1 MQKNHRELI
10 RDIFDYDKDIKKF
23 CDMDYLGY
31 MQDISQQIILRINKC
46 LREHPSS
53 YIFVDEKRRYFAVWL
68 KAHGDN
74 ILYSFGVHPDKRS
87 EDNLRLFWEYL
98 SNEHGDGFLCYLYS
112 NNTRAIKWLI
122 KNGMNDIEKI
132 AERPDKVAIK
142 LILDKNKESGTK

>member
-10 RDIFDYDKDIKKF
+10 RDIFDLDKDIKKF
-23 CDMDYLGY
+23 CDTDYLGY

-46 LREHPSS
+46 LIEYSSS
-53 YIFVDEKRRYFAVWL
+53 YIFVDENRKYFAVWL

-98 SNEHGDGFLCYLYS
+98 SNEYDDGFLCYLYS
-112 NNTRAIKWLI
+112 NNIRAIKWLK
-122 KNGMNDIEKI
+122 KNGMSEVEMIV
-132 AERPDKVAIK
+132 ERPTKVAIK
-142 LILDKNKESGTK
+142 LLLDKNKESGTK